1 MNNLVILIPS
11 YNDWDSLNVLIPK
24 IHNVIKDL
32 NKNISIIIIND
43 GSTIKKKLIFK
54 DKLCFNKIEILN
66 LLENVQAQKAIAT
79 TLYYLKKKNYNGGII
94 IMDADGQD
102 DPAKLP
108 EIIGHSEKNPETVL
122 TVNRLKREDSLLFKL
137 LYEMHLLMV
146 YIFTFKNLRFGVY
159 SYMHA
164 IHLNKVLSNNDLC
177 NAFAGSIA
185 KNFETKNIIYVDRK
199 KRLLGRSQ
207 NSYLNLAYYSLSILS
222 VFKYR
227 ALIHS
232 FIVLLILFLLSDI
245 KIFSLI
251 FLTGF
256 VVLLVFNLSIFLI
269 SFRNN
274 KFNLKNSLNNV
285 GNIENFTHGSSY
297 IQASH
302 RK

>member
-66 LLENVQAQKAIAT
+66 LLENVKAQKAVAT

-164 IHLNKVLSNNDLC
+164 IHLNKILSNNDLC

-185 KNFETKNIIYVDRK
+185 KNFENKNIIYVDRK

-232 FIVLLILFLLSDI
+232 FIALLILFLLSDI
-245 KIFSLI
+245 KIFLLI

-256 VVLLVFNLSIFLI
+256 VVLSVFNLSIFLI

-274 KFNLKNSLNNV
+274 KFNLENSVNNI

>member
-1 MNNLVILIPS
+1 MNNFVILIPS

-24 IHNVIKDL
+24 IHNVVKDL

-164 IHLNKVLSNNDLC
+164 IHLNKILSNNDLC

-245 KIFSLI
+245 KIFSLF

-274 KFNLKNSLNNV
+274 KFNLKNSLNNI

>member
-1 MNNLVILIPS
+1 MNNFVILIPS

-66 LLENVQAQKAIAT
+66 LLENVKAQKAIAT

-108 EIIGHSEKNPETVL
+108 EIIAHAEKNPKMIL
-122 TVNRLKREDSLLFKL
+122 TVNRLQREDSLLFKL

-159 SYMHA
+159 SYMNP
-164 IHLNKVLSNNDLC
+164 IHLNKILSNNDLC

-185 KNFETKNIIYVDRK
+185 RNFQNRSIIYAERK
-199 KRLLGRSQ
+199 ERLMGESK
-207 NSYLNLAYYSLSILS
+207 NSYINLVYYSLSILS

-227 ALIHS
+227 VLIHTL
-232 FIVLLILFLLSDI
+232 IILLIFFLLSNI
-245 KIFSLI
+245 KIFSLVGKP
-251 FLTGF
+251 FAQ
-256 VVLLVFNLSIFLI
+256 
-269 SFRNN
+269 
-274 KFNLKNSLNNV
+274 KNWHWV
-285 GNIENFTHGSSY
+285 KRG
-297 IQASH
+297 
-302 RK
+302 KV

>member
-1 MNNLVILIPS
+1 MNNFVILIPS

-66 LLENVQAQKAIAT
+66 LLENVKAQKAVAT

-164 IHLNKVLSNNDLC
+164 IHLNKILSNNDLC
-177 NAFAGSIA
+177 SAFAGSIA
-185 KNFETKNIIYVDRK
+185 KNFENKNIIYVDRK

-245 KIFSLI
+245 KIFSLF

-256 VVLLVFNLSIFLI
+256 VVLSVFNLSIFLI

-274 KFNLKNSLNNV
+274 KFNLENSANNI
-285 GNIENFTHGSSY
+285 GNIENCTHGSSY

>member
-1 MNNLVILIPS
+1 MNNFVILIPS

-66 LLENVQAQKAIAT
+66 LLENVKAQKAVAT

-108 EIIGHSEKNPETVL
+108 EIIAHAEKNPKMIL
-122 TVNRLKREDSLLFKL
+122 TVNRLQREDSLLFKL

-164 IHLNKVLSNNDLC
+164 THLNKILSNNDLC
-177 NAFAGSIA
+177 NAFSGSIA
-185 KNFETKNIIYVDRK
+185 RNFENKNIIYADRK
-199 KRLLGRSQ
+199 KRLLGKSQ

-222 VFKYR
+222 VFRYR
-227 ALIHS
+227 VLIHS
-232 FIVLLILFLLSDI
+232 FILLLILFLLSNI
-245 KIFSLI
+245 KIFSL
-251 FLTGF
+251 FVLTGF
-256 VVLLVFNLSIFLI
+256 VVLSIFNLSIFLI

-274 KFNLKNSLNNV
+274 KFNLNNSLNNI
-285 GNIENFTHGSSY
+285 GNIENFTHGPSH

>member
-1 MNNLVILIPS
+1 MNNFVILIPS

-43 GSTIKKKLIFK
+43 SSTIKKKLIFR

-66 LLENVQAQKAIAT
+66 LLENVKAQKAIAT
-79 TLYYLKKKNYNGGII
+79 ALYYLKKKNYNGGVI

-108 EIIGHSEKNPETVL
+108 EIIAHAEKNPETLL

-164 IHLNKVLSNNDLC
+164 IHLNKILSNNDLC

-185 KNFETKNIIYVDRK
+185 KNFETKNIIHVDRK

-207 NSYLNLAYYSLSILS
+207 NSYLNLVYYSLSILS
-222 VFKYR
+222 IFKYK

-232 FIVLLILFLLSDI
+232 FAVLLILFLLSDI
-245 KIFSLI
+245 KIFSL
-251 FLTGF
+251 FLLTGF
-256 VVLLVFNLSIFLI
+256 VVLSVFNLSIFLI

-274 KFNLKNSLNNV
+274 KFNLENSVNNI
-285 GNIENFTHGSSY
+285 GNIENFTHGSLY

>member
-1 MNNLVILIPS
+1 MNNFVILIPS

-66 LLENVQAQKAIAT
+66 LLENVKAQKAVAT

-122 TVNRLKREDSLLFKL
+122 TVNRLKREDTLLFKL

-164 IHLNKVLSNNDLC
+164 IHLNKILSNNDLC

-232 FIVLLILFLLSDI
+232 FIVLLILFLLPDI
-245 KIFSLI
+245 KIFSLF

>member
-1 MNNLVILIPS
+1 MNNFVILIPS

-43 GSTIKKKLIFK
+43 SSTIKKRLIFK

-66 LLENVQAQKAIAT
+66 LLENIKAQKAVAT
-79 TLYYLKKKNYNGGII
+79 ALYYLKKKDYNGGII

-102 DPAKLP
+102 DPDKLR
-108 EIIGHSEKNPETVL
+108 EIIAHAEKNPKMIL
-122 TVNRLKREDSLLFKL
+122 TVNRLQREDSLLFKL
-137 LYEMHLLMV
+137 LYEIHLLMV

-164 IHLNKVLSNNDLC
+164 THLNKILSNNDLC
-177 NAFAGSIA
+177 NAFAASIA
-185 KNFETKNIIYVDRK
+185 RNFENKNIIYVDRK
-199 KRLLGRSQ
+199 KRLLGKSQ
-207 NSYLNLAYYSLSILS
+207 NSYLNLVYYSLSILS
-222 VFKYR
+222 VFRYR
-227 ALIHS
+227 VLIHS
-232 FIVLLILFLLSDI
+232 FILLLILFLLSNI
-245 KIFSLI
+245 NIFSL
-251 FLTGF
+251 FVLTGF
-256 VVLLVFNLSIFLI
+256 VVLSIFNLSIFLI

-274 KFNLKNSLNNV
+274 KFNLNNSLNNI
-285 GNIENFTHGSSY
+285 GNIENFIHGPSH

>member
-1 MNNLVILIPS
+1 MNNFVILIPC

-43 GSTIKKKLIFK
+43 SSTIKKRLIFK

-66 LLENVQAQKAIAT
+66 LLENVKAQKAVAT

-164 IHLNKVLSNNDLC
+164 IHLNKILSNNDLC

-185 KNFETKNIIYVDRK
+185 KNFENKNIIYVDRK

-232 FIVLLILFLLSDI
+232 FVVLLILFLLSDI
-245 KIFSLI
+245 KIFSL
-251 FLTGF
+251 FLLTGF
-256 VVLLVFNLSIFLI
+256 VVLSVFNLSIFLI

-274 KFNLKNSLNNV
+274 KFNLENSLNNI